1 MKITREINGT
11 LHEITLNDDELCA
24 AYWEQQQLFD
34 EADVQTIIDEYDDD
48 PEQFLLA
55 HGSPIEQ
62 VKANI
67 AEIALEKRYFEDQG
81 MGWRDAIDT
90 AIQYVLRRNEYV
102 ET

>member
-11 LHEITLNDDELCA
+11 LHEITLTDDELRA

-34 EADVQTIIDEYDDD
+34 EADIQTIIDECDDD
-48 PEQFLLA
+48 PEQFLLS

-62 VKANI
+62 VKSNI
-67 AEIALEKRYFEDQG
+67 TRIALEKRHFENQG
-81 MGWRDAIDT
+81 MGWSDAIET